1 MIENDKEFQETFRNY
16 LKSKGIEGNET
27 CFCGR
32 LQCDDCMLKDVS
44 YNLYDTNEVQCSKK
58 PFEEIKKC
66 EKRIELLRR
75 EIDIMQNWKRNR
87 EINNKLKDFCKT
99 LRTTSNA
106 VFSCYGIS
114 CDDCLFKNI
123 DNFKEWARRT
133 KEKTE
138 VKRDD

>member
-99 LRTTSNA
+99 LRTNSNT
-106 VFSCYGIS
+106 VLSCRGID
-114 CDDCLFKNI
+114 CNDCLFDNM
-123 DNFKEWARRT
+123 DNFSEWVRQA
-133 KEKTE
+133 KTRGE
-138 VKRDD
+138 E